1 MGEELKHEGKWNTH
15 LTHSLK
21 LCEIV
26 WEMGETV
33 EFALSQISIHW
44 NFGRIEGSIAAIRL
58 NSPESS

>member
-1 MGEELKHEGKWNTH
+1 
-15 LTHSLK
+15 
-21 LCEIV
+21 
-26 WEMGETV
+26 MGETV